1 MLQPRLLMQL
11 LTSLGIYLV
20 FLFYP
25 IVRLVSWIPEFPI
38 AGLIAFAILQFIPY
52 FFVAGTFI
60 LRLRIRFARSKILL
74 MWLGIS
80 YLLFPAV
87 LFLDVLGW
95 LVDIED
101 TQLAIAGFGVGT
113 LLALYAVFNAQTL
126 TIRKIDLKGTS
137 KLIGTSLVQLSDVH
151 IGSRRPS
158 YLKKIVKEVKAL
170 HPDYVAI
177 TGDLVDSRTVKAA
190 DLEPLREIDSV
201 KFFTIGNHERYE
213 ECDEIVRWM
222 RDLGFIVLRNET
234 FVHND
239 IQFIGIDD
247 TDSAQT
253 FRSEFDR
260 IKILDSLYR
269 VLLFHRP
276 IEYDYVSRKG
286 IDLMVTGHT
295 HHGQVFPFNLMVRR
309 LFRYTRGTHEIGD
322 LTLHVST
329 GTGTWGPILRMGSNN
344 EVTQFVFV

>member
-1 MLQPRLLMQL
+1 
-11 LTSLGIYLV
+11 
-20 FLFYP
+20 
-25 IVRLVSWIPEFPI
+25 
-38 AGLIAFAILQFIPY
+38 
-52 FFVAGTFI
+52 
-60 LRLRIRFARSKILL
+60 

-80 YLLFPAV
+80 YLLFPVV
-87 LFLDVLGW
+87 LLLDVLGW
-95 LVDIED
+95 LVDVED
-101 TQLAIAGFGVGT
+101 AQLAISGFGVGT

-137 KLIGTSLVQLSDVH
+137 KLLGTTLVQLSDIH
-151 IGSRRPS
+151 IGSRRPN

-177 TGDLVDSRTVKAA
+177 TGDLVDSRTVSAV
-190 DLEPLREIDSV
+190 DLEPLREIDPV

-213 ECDEIVRWM
+213 DCDEIVRWM
-222 RDLGFIVLRNET
+222 HDLGFIVLRNET

-253 FRSEFDR
+253 FRAEFDQ
-260 IKILDSLYR
+260 IKILDSLYH

-276 IEYDYVSRKG
+276 IEYDYVSKKG
-286 IDLMVTGHT
+286 IDLMATGHT

-309 LFRYTRGTHEIGD
+309 LFRYTKGTHKIGD

>member
-1 MLQPRLLMQL
+1 M
-11 LTSLGIYLV
+11 
-20 FLFYP
+20 
-25 IVRLVSWIPEFPI
+25 VRLVSWIPEFPI
-38 AGLIAFAILQFIPY
+38 VGFIVIAILQFIPF

-60 LRLRIRFARSKILL
+60 LRFRIPFARSKLLL

-80 YLLFPAV
+80 YLLFPLV
-87 LFLDVLGW
+87 LLLDVWSW
-95 LVDIED
+95 LFKVND
-101 TQLAIAGFGVGT
+101 TQLAITGFCVGT
-113 LLALYAVFNAQTL
+113 LIGLYAVFNAQTL
-126 TIRKIDLKGTS
+126 TIRKIDLKGAS
-137 KLIGTSLVQLSDVH
+137 NLIGTSLVQLTDVH

-158 YLKKIVKEVKAL
+158 YLKRVVKEVKAL

-177 TGDLVDSRTVKAA
+177 TGDLVDSRTVSAA

-213 ECDEIVRWM
+213 DCDEIVRWM

-234 FVHND
+234 FVHKN

-247 TDSAQT
+247 TESVQT
-253 FRSEFDR
+253 FRAELDQ
-260 IKILDSLYR
+260 IKILDSLYH

-276 IEYDYVSRKG
+276 IEYDYVSKKG

-344 EVTQFVFV
+344 EVTHFVFG